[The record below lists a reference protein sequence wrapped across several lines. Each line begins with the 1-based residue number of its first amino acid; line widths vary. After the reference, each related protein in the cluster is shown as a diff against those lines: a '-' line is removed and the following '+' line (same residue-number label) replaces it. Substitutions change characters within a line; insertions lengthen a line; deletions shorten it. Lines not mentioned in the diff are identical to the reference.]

1 MRRLCSPAIL
11 PVRFDFFRDRLPFD
25 LPFDF
30 FCRPENAVA
39 LSDKRAATRVK
50 FERGVAAWMMAID
63 GTWRREC
70 MMGDVSKTG
79 ARLKVGGS
87 IEGINIKEFFLLLS
101 ATGLAYRRC
110 NLAWVNGDEIGVTFL
125 GPGPKKKT
133 KTKARE

>member
-1 MRRLCSPAIL
+1 L
-11 PVRFDFFRDRLPFD
+11 
-25 LPFDF
+25 
-30 FCRPENAVA
+30 A

-70 MMGDVSKTG
+70 MMGDVSNTG

-87 IEGINIKEFFLLLS
+87 ITGINIKEFFLLLS
-101 ATGLAYRRC
+101 STGLAYRRC

-125 GPGPKKKT
+125 GPTVKKKI
-133 KTKARE
+133 KTKVRE